1 MSAFLFWLY
10 SVYIYRFPAKW
21 EDKNIIILDT
31 YRIEH
36 PNYNTV
42 KKMNDKCSDEG
53 FQRIVK
59 VLEGERRKLKLT

>member
-1 MSAFLFWLY
+1 MTYWS
-10 SVYIYRFPAKW
+10 RFPAKW

-36 PNYNTV
+36 PSYDGV
-42 KKMNDKCSDEG
+42 KKMNDKGSDEG
-53 FQRIVK
+53 LQRIMK